1 MFQDQ
6 FRKRQ
11 LQQLSQ
17 IQVAS
22 PCSADWDEM
31 EGDEKVRFCGEC
43 RRHVFNLSAMDVEE
57 AGARIVEHTDGL
69 CVRFCRRAD
78 GTILT
83 RDCPIGVVR
92 KRNARREALRSIAVF
107 TFGGLF
113 TTAMLM
119 PTQGAV
125 ARPAARKSAKYS
137 AIKSDDLRGLASLLN
152 SDHDLEAAS
161 ADGTT
166 LLMRAA
172 KVGNLEATRLL
183 LACGANVQA
192 ADNQGR
198 APLAI
203 ALEEKHWKVASLL
216 KEAGASR

>member
-1 MFQDQ
+1 
-6 FRKRQ
+6 
-11 LQQLSQ
+11 
-17 IQVAS
+17 
-22 PCSADWDEM
+22 M
-31 EGDEKVRFCGEC
+31 EGDEKVRFCQRCEL
-43 RRHVFNLSAMDVEE
+43 HVFNLSAMEVEE
-57 AGARIVEHTDGL
+57 AGARLAEHADGL
-69 CVRFCRRAD
+69 CVRFFRRAD

-83 RDCPIGVVR
+83 RDCPVGVTR

-125 ARPAARKSAKYS
+125 ARPAARRTAKYS
-137 AIKSDDLRGLASLLN
+137 AIKSGDLRGLASLVN
-152 SDHDLEAAS
+152 QDHDLEATS
-161 ADGTT
+161 SNGTT

-198 APLAI
+198 TPLAI
-203 ALEEKHWKVASLL
+203 ALEEKHWKVVSLL